1 MSLLPVFDGVQRE
14 PKSGGK
20 LRLAEFQAPANLG
33 HINTGNGMPAAGNA
47 VGATFFLGSKA
58 SRNFIRSRRP
68 PWCRIWCGSE
78 GTDRS
83 SLAIPSFEMNLD
95 GIRVLLVEDNPGD
108 ARLFTELVRDT
119 GAGQWNLVQV
129 DRLSTA
135 LDRLSHE
142 AFDVVLL
149 DLSLPD
155 AEGIETLVRAHAHS
169 PKTPIV
175 VLTGHDDEALA
186 VRAVRAGA
194 QDYLVKGRMD
204 GDLLV
209 RSIRYASER
218 GRAIQALERREEH
231 YRSLIENS
239 MDLISILNLDGT
251 IRYASP
257 SHERLLGYHLDE
269 LVGRNVLSFVNPDDR
284 ARVETTMVNGNSGR
298 PVECR
303 IRHRDGSWRVL
314 ESFSR
319 DLSHIAGVN
328 GMVVNAR
335 DITERKRLEEQ
346 LHHSQRLEAV
356 GRLAGGVAHDFNNLL
371 MVITGYSHMLLDAM
385 HPGDPARQDLEQVVK
400 ASERATDLTR
410 QLLAFSRRQGVRASL
425 VNLNVLVEEMDRM
438 LRRVLGEDIELIVK
452 LAPELKNVRADPG
465 QIEQVILNIVVNAKD
480 AMPGGGQL
488 RIETRNAGLPRR
500 DCVTLSISDTGIGMD
515 PQVLSRVFE
524 PFFTTK
530 EHGTGLGLATSY
542 GIIKENGGDL
552 RVDSTPAKGTTF
564 DIELP
569 VAYQTP
575 EDLELPNEK
584 RSPRGTETILL
595 VEDEDPVRRVV
606 ETMLK
611 RHGYQVLSSASSNEA
626 IAAAERHRGV
636 IHLLITDMVMPGM
649 SGRKMAECL
658 VARRP
663 DMKVLYV
670 SGYGDASA
678 ESDAHFLQ
686 KPFSTDELATKI
698 RDMLK

>member
-1 MSLLPVFDGVQRE
+1 
-14 PKSGGK
+14 
-20 LRLAEFQAPANLG
+20 
-33 HINTGNGMPAAGNA
+33 
-47 VGATFFLGSKA
+47 
-58 SRNFIRSRRP
+58 
-68 PWCRIWCGSE
+68 
-78 GTDRS
+78 
-83 SLAIPSFEMNLD
+83 MNLD

-108 ARLFTELVRDT
+108 ARLFTELVRDA
-119 GAGQWNLVQV
+119 GAGQWKLVQV
-129 DRLSTA
+129 GRLSAA
-135 LDRLSHE
+135 LDRLRRE
-142 AFDVVLL
+142 PFDVILL

-155 AEGIETLVRAHAHS
+155 AEGLETLIRAHAEA
-169 PKTPIV
+169 PKIPIV

-194 QDYLVKGRMD
+194 QDYLVKGRLD

-218 GRAIQALERREEH
+218 GRTIEALERREEH

-251 IRYASP
+251 IRYVSP
-257 SHERLLGYHLDE
+257 SHERMLGYPLDE
-269 LVGRNVLSFVNPDDR
+269 LVGRNVLSFIHPQDK
-284 ARVETTMVNGNSGR
+284 ARVQTALVDGNNGR

-303 IRHRDGSWRVL
+303 VRHADGSWRML

-319 DLSHIAGVN
+319 DLSHVAGVN

-335 DITERKRLEEQ
+335 DITERKHLEEQ

-385 HPGDPARQDLEQVVK
+385 HPSDPARQDLEQVVK

-425 VNLNVLVEEMDRM
+425 VNLNGLVQEMERM
-438 LRRVLGEDIELIVK
+438 LRRVLGEEIELIVR
-452 LAPELKNVRADPG
+452 LAPGLKTVRADPG
-465 QIEQVILNIVVNAKD
+465 QIEQVILNMVVNARD
-480 AMPGGGQL
+480 AMSSGGQL
-488 RIETRNAGLPRR
+488 LIETWNSSDAHRNT
-500 DCVTLSISDTGIGMD
+500 VTISISDTGIGMD
-515 PQVLSRVFE
+515 SEVLSRVFE

-552 RVDSTPAKGTTF
+552 RVESTPGKGTIF
-564 DIELP
+564 VIELP
-569 VAYQTP
+569 VTEQTP
-575 EDLELPNEK
+575 DELASTAEK
-584 RSPRGTETILL
+584 HMPPGTETILL

-611 RHGYQVLSSASSNEA
+611 RHGYQVLASASSEDA
-626 IAAAERHRGV
+626 LAAAERHSGT

-658 VARRP
+658 TALRP
-663 DMKVLYV
+663 AMKVLYV
-670 SGYGDASA
+670 SGYGDAHA
-678 ESDAHFLQ
+678 QNDMYFLQ
-686 KPFSTDELATKI
+686 KPFSTEELVTKI
-698 RDMLK
+698 REVLR

>member
-1 MSLLPVFDGVQRE
+1 
-14 PKSGGK
+14 
-20 LRLAEFQAPANLG
+20 
-33 HINTGNGMPAAGNA
+33 
-47 VGATFFLGSKA
+47 
-58 SRNFIRSRRP
+58 
-68 PWCRIWCGSE
+68 
-78 GTDRS
+78 
-83 SLAIPSFEMNLD
+83 MNLD

-108 ARLFTELVRDT
+108 ARLFRELVRDA
-119 GAGQWNLVQV
+119 GAGQWKLVQV
-129 DRLSTA
+129 DRLSSG
-135 LDRLSHE
+135 LDLLKRE
-142 AFDVVLL
+142 AFDVMLL

-155 AEGIETLVRAHAHS
+155 ADGLETLIRAHAQA
-169 PKTPIV
+169 PKVPIV

-194 QDYLVKGRMD
+194 QDYLVKGRLD

-218 GRAIQALERREEH
+218 GQAIEALERREQH

-239 MDLISILNLDGT
+239 MDLISILSLDGT

-257 SHERLLGYHLDE
+257 SHERMLGYPLDE
-269 LVGRNVLSFVNPDDR
+269 LVGRNVMSFVHPEDQ
-284 ARVETTMVNGNSGR
+284 ARVQTALVNGNNGR

-303 IRHRDGSWRVL
+303 IRHSDGSWRVL

-319 DLSHIAGVN
+319 DLSHVAGVN

-335 DITERKRLEEQ
+335 DITERRRLEEQ

-385 HPGDPARQDLEQVVK
+385 HSGDPARQDLEQVVK
-400 ASERATDLTR
+400 ASERATELTR

-425 VNLNVLVEEMDRM
+425 VNLNVLVQEMDRM
-438 LRRVLGEDIELIVK
+438 LRRVLGEEIELTVR
-452 LAPELKNVRADPG
+452 LAPELKAVRADPG
-465 QIEQVILNIVVNAKD
+465 QIEQVILNMAVNARD
-480 AMPGGGQL
+480 AMPSGGKL
-488 RIETRNAGLPRR
+488 LIETKNSSQPST
-500 DCVTLSISDTGIGMD
+500 DSVNISISDTGIGMD
-515 PQVLSRVFE
+515 QQVLSRVFE

-552 RVDSTPAKGTTF
+552 RVDSTPGKGTSF
-564 DIELP
+564 HIELP
-569 VAYQTP
+569 VAERTP
-575 EDLELPNEK
+575 EDLEIPEE
-584 RSPRGTETILL
+584 SQPAQGTETILL

-611 RHGYQVLSSASSNEA
+611 RHGYHVLASSSSKDA
-626 IAAAERHRGV
+626 LLAAERHRGM

-658 VARRP
+658 VAGRP
-663 DMKVLYV
+663 EMKVLYV
-670 SGYGDASA
+670 SGYGDAKA
-678 ESDAHFLQ
+678 QGDVHFLQ
-686 KPFSTDELATKI
+686 KPFSTEELANKI
-698 RDMLK
+698 REMLT

>member
-1 MSLLPVFDGVQRE
+1 
-14 PKSGGK
+14 
-20 LRLAEFQAPANLG
+20 
-33 HINTGNGMPAAGNA
+33 
-47 VGATFFLGSKA
+47 
-58 SRNFIRSRRP
+58 
-68 PWCRIWCGSE
+68 
-78 GTDRS
+78 
-83 SLAIPSFEMNLD
+83 MNLD

-108 ARLFTELVRDT
+108 ARLFNELIRDT

-129 DRLSTA
+129 DRLSAA
-135 LDRLSHE
+135 LDRLSRE
-142 AFDVVLL
+142 PFDVMLL

-155 AEGIETLVRAHAHS
+155 ADGLETLIRAHTQA
-169 PKTPIV
+169 PKIPIV

-194 QDYLVKGRMD
+194 QDYLVKGRVD

-218 GRAIQALERREEH
+218 GRAVEALERREEH

-257 SHERLLGYHLDE
+257 SHERLLGYPLDE
-269 LVGRNVLSFVNPDDR
+269 LVGKNVFTFVHPEDKPHVQ
-284 ARVETTMVNGNSGR
+284 AALENGNGGR

-303 IRHRDGSWRVL
+303 VRHSEGSWRVL

-319 DLSHIAGVN
+319 DLSHVAGVN

-335 DITERKRLEEQ
+335 DITQRKHLQEQ

-371 MVITGYSHMLLDAM
+371 MVITGYSHMLLDGM
-385 HPGDPARQDLEQVVK
+385 HPSDPARQDLEQVVK

-425 VNLNVLVEEMDRM
+425 VNLNVLVQEMDRM
-438 LRRVLGEDIELIVK
+438 LRRVLGEEIELVVR
-452 LAPELKNVRADPG
+452 LSPELKNVRADPG
-465 QIEQVILNIVVNAKD
+465 QIEQVILNMAVNARD
-480 AMPGGGQL
+480 AMPSGGQL
-488 RIETRNAGLPRR
+488 VIETKNSGLPAG
-500 DCVTLSISDTGIGMD
+500 DSVSVCISDTGVGMD
-515 PQVLSRVFE
+515 SQVLSRVFE

-542 GIIKENGGDL
+542 GIIKENGGEL
-552 RVDSTPAKGTTF
+552 RVESTPAKGTSF
-564 DIELP
+564 HIELP
-569 VAYQTP
+569 AAPQKPYDVK
-575 EDLELPNEK
+575 LPKES
-584 RSPRGTETILL
+584 RAPRGTETILL

-606 ETMLK
+606 QTMLK
-611 RHGYQVLSSASSNEA
+611 RHGYHVLASASSQEA
-626 IAAAERHRGV
+626 LATAEQHRGM

-658 VARRP
+658 VASRP
-663 DMKVLYV
+663 QMKVLYV
-670 SGYGDASA
+670 SGYGDATA
-678 ESDAHFLQ
+678 QEEAHFLQ
-686 KPFSTDELATKI
+686 KPFSTEELATKI
-698 RDMLK
+698 RELLK

>member
-1 MSLLPVFDGVQRE
+1 
-14 PKSGGK
+14 
-20 LRLAEFQAPANLG
+20 
-33 HINTGNGMPAAGNA
+33 
-47 VGATFFLGSKA
+47 
-58 SRNFIRSRRP
+58 
-68 PWCRIWCGSE
+68 
-78 GTDRS
+78 
-83 SLAIPSFEMNLD
+83 MNLD

-108 ARLFTELVRDT
+108 ARLFTELLRDT
-119 GAGQWNLVQV
+119 GAGQWKLVHV
-129 DRLSTA
+129 DRLSAA
-135 LDRLSHE
+135 LSRLSRE
-142 AFDVVLL
+142 PFDVMLL

-155 AEGIETLVRAHAHS
+155 ADGLDTLLRAHAEA
-169 PKTPIV
+169 PKIPIV

-204 GDLLV
+204 GDRLL

-218 GRAIQALERREEH
+218 GRAVEALERREEH

-257 SHERLLGYHLDE
+257 SHERLLGYPLDE
-269 LVGRNVLSFVNPDDR
+269 LVGRNVLSFVHAEDKP
-284 ARVETTMVNGNSGR
+284 RVQTALVRGNNGR

-303 IRHRDGSWRVL
+303 VRHSDGSWRVL

-319 DLSHIAGVN
+319 DLSHVAGVN

-335 DITERKRLEEQ
+335 DITERKHLEEQ

-385 HPGDPARQDLEQVVK
+385 HPSDPARQDLEQVVK

-425 VNLNVLVEEMDRM
+425 VNLNVLVQEMDRM
-438 LRRVLGEDIELIVK
+438 LRRVLGEEIELVVD
-452 LAPELKNVRADPG
+452 LAPELKTVRADPG
-465 QIEQVILNIVVNAKD
+465 QIEQVILNIVVNARD
-480 AMPGGGQL
+480 AMPSGGRL
-488 RIETRNAGLPRR
+488 LIETRNAAQPGWDR
-500 DCVTLSISDTGIGMD
+500 VTVSISDTGVGMD
-515 PQVLSRVFE
+515 SQVLSRVFE

-542 GIIKENGGDL
+542 GIIMENGGDL

-564 DIELP
+564 VIELP
-569 VAYQTP
+569 VAEPAP

-584 RSPRGTETILL
+584 RAPRGTETILL

-606 ETMLK
+606 EAMLK
-611 RHGYQVLSSASSNEA
+611 RHGYQVLASASSKEA
-626 IAAAERHRGV
+626 LAAAERHRGE

-649 SGRKMAECL
+649 SGNKMAECL
-658 VARRP
+658 VASRP
-663 DMKVLYV
+663 EMKVLYV
-670 SGYGDASA
+670 SGYGDAKA
-678 ESDAHFLQ
+678 QNDAHFLQ
-686 KPFSTDELATKI
+686 KPFSTEELATKI
-698 RDMLK
+698 REMLK

>member
-1 MSLLPVFDGVQRE
+1 
-14 PKSGGK
+14 
-20 LRLAEFQAPANLG
+20 
-33 HINTGNGMPAAGNA
+33 
-47 VGATFFLGSKA
+47 
-58 SRNFIRSRRP
+58 
-68 PWCRIWCGSE
+68 
-78 GTDRS
+78 
-83 SLAIPSFEMNLD
+83 MNLD

-119 GAGQWNLVQV
+119 GAGQWKMVHV

-135 LDRLSHE
+135 LDRLSRE
-142 AFDVVLL
+142 PFDVMLL

-155 AEGIETLVRAHAHS
+155 AEGLETLIRAHAEA
-169 PKTPIV
+169 PKIPIV

-218 GRAIQALERREEH
+218 GRTIEALERREEH

-251 IRYASP
+251 LRYVSP
-257 SHERLLGYHLDE
+257 SAERMLGYPLDE
-269 LVGRNVLSFVNPDDR
+269 LVGRNVLSFVHTQDK
-284 ARVETTMVNGNSGR
+284 ARVQAALVSGNHGR

-303 IRHRDGSWRVL
+303 VRHFDGSWRVL

-319 DLSHIAGVN
+319 DLTHVAGVN

-335 DITERKRLEEQ
+335 DITERKHLEEQ

-371 MVITGYSHMLLDAM
+371 MVITGYSHMLLDGM
-385 HPGDPARQDLEQVVK
+385 HAADPARQDLEQVVK

-425 VNLNVLVEEMDRM
+425 VNLNALVNEMERM
-438 LRRVLGEDIELIVK
+438 LRRVLGEEIELIIQ
-452 LAPELKNVRADPG
+452 LAPELKTVRADPG
-465 QIEQVILNIVVNAKD
+465 QIEQVILNMAVNARD
-480 AMPGGGQL
+480 AMASGGQL
-488 RIETRNAGLPRR
+488 LIETRNSAEPG
-500 DCVTLSISDTGIGMD
+500 DCVTIAVSDTGIGMEAH
-515 PQVLSRVFE
+515 VMSRVFE

-542 GIIKENGGDL
+542 GIIKENGGEL
-552 RVDSTPAKGTTF
+552 RVDSTPGKGTTF
-564 DIELP
+564 YIELP
-569 VAYQTP
+569 VVEQTP
-575 EDLELPNEK
+575 EDLDLPAE
-584 RSPRGTETILL
+584 RRAPRGTETILL

-611 RHGYQVLSSASSNEA
+611 RHGYQVLAWASSKEA
-626 IAAAERHRGV
+626 LAAAEQHRGA

-658 VARRP
+658 ASKRP

-670 SGYGDASA
+670 SGYGDAKA
-678 ESDAHFLQ
+678 QNDVHFLQ
-686 KPFSTDELATKI
+686 KPFSTEELATKI
-698 RDMLK
+698 REILK

>member
-1 MSLLPVFDGVQRE
+1 
-14 PKSGGK
+14 
-20 LRLAEFQAPANLG
+20 
-33 HINTGNGMPAAGNA
+33 
-47 VGATFFLGSKA
+47 
-58 SRNFIRSRRP
+58 
-68 PWCRIWCGSE
+68 
-78 GTDRS
+78 
-83 SLAIPSFEMNLD
+83 MNLD

-119 GAGQWNLVQV
+119 GAGLWKLVQA
-129 DRLSTA
+129 DCLSAAIERLK
-135 LDRLSHE
+135 RE
-142 AFDVVLL
+142 PFDLMLL

-155 AEGIETLVRAHAHS
+155 AEGLDTLMRARAEA
-169 PKTPIV
+169 PKVPIV

-194 QDYLVKGRMD
+194 QDYLVKGRLD

-209 RSIRYASER
+209 RSIRYATER
-218 GRAIQALERREEH
+218 GRAIEALERREEH

-251 IRYASP
+251 IRYVSP
-257 SHERLLGYHLDE
+257 SHERILGYPLDE
-269 LVGRNVLSFVNPDDR
+269 LIGKNVLGFIHPHDK
-284 ARVETTMVNGNSGR
+284 ARIQHSLENGNNAQ

-303 IRHRDGSWRVL
+303 VRHADGAWRVL

-319 DLSHIAGVN
+319 DLSHVAGVN

-385 HPGDPARQDLEQVVK
+385 HPSDPARQDLEQVVK

-410 QLLAFSRRQGVRASL
+410 QLLAFSRRQGVRAAL
-425 VNLNVLVEEMDRM
+425 VNVNTLVGEMERM
-438 LRRVLGEDIELIVK
+438 LRRVLASEIELTIR
-452 LAPELKNVRADPG
+452 LAPDLKSVRADPG
-465 QIEQVILNIVVNAKD
+465 QIEQVILNVVVNARD
-480 AMPGGGQL
+480 AMPSGGRL
-488 RIETRNAGLPRR
+488 SIETKNSGDGKDGDGITIAIT
-500 DCVTLSISDTGIGMD
+500 DSGIGME

-552 RVDSTPAKGTTF
+552 RVESAPGQGTTF
-564 DIELP
+564 YIDLP
-569 VAYQTP
+569 VTEHAP
-575 EDLELPNEK
+575 EELEFPAEK
-584 RSPRGTETILL
+584 RAPRGTETILL

-606 ETMLK
+606 ESMLACA
-611 RHGYQVLSSASSNEA
+611 SSADALTAADRHQEA
-626 IAAAERHRGV
+626 
-636 IHLLITDMVMPGM
+636 IHLLITDIMLPGM

-658 VARRP
+658 TARRP
-663 DMKVLYV
+663 GMKVLYV
-670 SGYGDASA
+670 SGFGDANA
-678 ESDAHFLQ
+678 QGDAHFLQ
-686 KPFSTDELATKI
+686 KPFSTEELATKI
-698 RDMLK
+698 REVLQ